1 MTEPVTHPN
10 REFALSCIRA
20 GAALMLLGVV
30 LGAFGAHAL
39 QQVLTVKQLASY
51 QTGVLYQQLH
61 SLALILVGIIA
72 LVTPASRWLPRAAVL
87 FGVGI
92 IFFSGSIYA
101 MTFGAPRWFGM
112 VAPVGGVSFMLAWL
126 SLALHA
132 GKGREGPEG
141 PEGPEG

>member
-1 MTEPVTHPN
+1 MTEPVTHPQ

-39 QQVLTVKQLASY
+39 QQALTAKQLASY

-61 SLALILVGIIA
+61 ALALILVGIVA

-87 FGVGI
+87 FGVGV

-112 VAPVGGVSFMLAWL
+112 VAPVGGVCFMLAWL

-132 GKGREGPEG
+132 GKGLGVRG
-141 PEGPEG
+141 

>member
-1 MTEPVTHPN
+1 MTESVTHPN

-20 GAALMLLGVV
+20 GAALMLLGVA

-39 QQVLTVKQLASY
+39 QQALTVKQLASY

-61 SLALILVGIIA
+61 SLALILVGIVA

-101 MTFGAPRWFGM
+101 MAFGAPRWFGM

-132 GKGREGPEG
+132 GRGRR
-141 PEGPEG
+141 

>member
-1 MTEPVTHPN
+1 MSTSPATGEP
-10 REFALSCIRA
+10 RSFALSCIRA

-61 SLALILVGIIA
+61 ALALVLVGIIA
-72 LVTPASRWLPRAAVL
+72 LVTPSSRWLPRAERHRVDRTREQEDAD
-87 FGVGI
+87 
-92 IFFSGSIYA
+92 A
-101 MTFGAPRWFGM
+101 EEHRGARQPPRWLGM
-112 VAPVGGVSFMLAWL
+112 VAPVGGISFMLAWL

-132 GKGREGPEG
+132 GKG
-141 PEGPEG
+141 

>member
-1 MTEPVTHPN
+1 MTEPVIHPN
-10 REFALSCIRA
+10 HRFALSCIRA

-39 QQVLTVKQLASY
+39 QQALTVKQLASY

-61 SLALILVGIIA
+61 SLALILVGIVA

-101 MTFGAPRWFGM
+101 MAFGAPRWFGM

-132 GKGREGPEG
+132 GEGIG
-141 PEGPEG
+141 VRR